1 MIKEGSFLALQ
12 LYSVL
17 SAGSATKSECR
28 REIIKDIMFLT
39 STRIR
44 YSLTQFF
51 ASISLSRL

>member
-1 MIKEGSFLALQ
+1 LALQ